1 MAADGTVKILIQAD
15 GKDAIGSVDELK
27 SSLGGLGSEG
37 KKTGGLF
44 KSIFSAN
51 LVSSAVISGL
61 NALRG
66 MLGGLGDDL
75 SESSATWQ
83 TFQDNMSNLK
93 MPQKEIDS
101 TKASLQDFA
110 QQTIYSASDM
120 ASTYSQLAAVGTKN
134 TLQLVKGFGGL
145 AAASAEP
152 GQAMKTLS
160 QQATQM
166 AAKPKVAWEDFKLI
180 LEQTPAGVAAVAKTM
195 GMSTTDMIKNVQ
207 DGKIATQ
214 DFFDAIAKTGTNANF
229 SKMATQYKTVGQ
241 AMDGLRETL
250 VNKLQPAYDKVS
262 EIGIKG
268 ISKFSDAIQN
278 INVDKAVK
286 AIDVIYTSLRIFLQF
301 ITGNVDPF
309 DEFHK
314 HLINLVGKDT
324 ASKILPV
331 LGKIGGAIYDFV
343 SVIKGTFGVLTG
355 SVSSYEEFG
364 NAISTGISES
374 TLSVLWGVSKAIKA
388 IVDAAVA
395 HPDAVVM
402 IGKALLGLIA
412 ANKVVGILGGISGKF
427 SLLGKAVSGIGSVL
441 GGSVSKISGY
451 AGKLLGFGKSTEET
465 GNKSKSSAKQLNALG
480 SAASKI
486 GLGIGVAAAGIA
498 LLVYAIAELAKTGNA
513 GQTVLM
519 GVSVGIAAISFA
531 ITSGI
536 KSLSAVG
543 KSANGTVKIFNSLGM
558 AALKIGVGIGVATLG
573 IAAMVMAITQLASAG
588 TSGLVA
594 LLGVTVAVAALVAV
608 FALAGPVLTASA
620 VGIGVFGAA
629 VLGIGLG
636 IGIASAGIALLI
648 TALTGLSANLTM
660 IIPILT
666 SVGVGFAMMITG
678 FVTTLATNAP
688 IIAQGILSMITSMLL
703 VLTTAIP
710 QFVNAGLQIL
720 VGVITGI
727 ANNIG
732 QIITA
737 GTNLI
742 VNFLTGITAA
752 IPRIVP
758 AAVTA
763 LVTFI
768 NAVASNLGK
777 IISAGTNLIVSF
789 LNGLTKAI
797 PRIVPAAVNTIV
809 TFIGAIGN
817 NLGKIINAGIDLIQK
832 FIMGLIRAIPKIANN
847 AKQAVMEFVE
857 GVGYVLGKVLSS
869 GSELIN
875 RFISGILKGISGSSK
890 AGKSNGNAVLQGVSG
905 IDLFGAGSKII
916 GGFLNGLQSKFEA
929 VKSFVGGIAGWIK
942 DHKGPISYDKRLLI
956 PAGHAIMGGL
966 NSSLLD
972 GFKSVQATV
981 SGMGDRLSLAMTPQ
995 LAFPGA
1001 ETLVGGTLNVPASS
1015 SNAVYNTYNTTN
1027 NAASSQN
1034 SETLELLRKIA
1045 NKQIAVDGSSFASAY
1060 EQYGSTETARRNQLK
1075 GRGLAIGNKF

>member
-27 SSLGGLGSEG
+27 NSLGGLGSEG

-66 MLGGLGDDL
+66 TLGGLGDDL

-83 TFQDNMSNLK
+83 TFQGNMSNLK

-364 NAISTGISES
+364 NVISTGISES

-402 IGKALLGLIA
+402 IGKALLGLLA
-412 ANKVVGILGGISGKF
+412 ANKVVGILSGVGSKF
-427 SLLGKAVSGIGSVL
+427 SFLGKAASGIGNVL
-441 GGSVSKISGY
+441 TGSVSKITGM
-451 AGKLLGFGKSTEET
+451 AGKLLGLGKSSDQATSST
-465 GNKSKSSAKQLNALG
+465 KSLGLGSMESAKQM
-480 SAASKI
+480 
-486 GLGIGVAAAGIA
+486 
-498 LLVYAIAELAKTGNA
+498 AIMA
-513 GQTVLM
+513 
-519 GVSVGIAAISFA
+519 
-531 ITSGI
+531 TSI
-536 KSLSAVG
+536 
-543 KSANGTVKIFNSLGM
+543 
-558 AALKIGVGIGVATLG
+558 LKIGVGVGAATLG
-573 IAAMVMAITQLASAG
+573 IAALVMAITQLASTGNAG
-588 TSGLVA
+588 MIA
-594 LLGVTVAVAALVAV
+594 LLGVTAAVAALVVV
-608 FALAGPVLTASA
+608 FALAGSALTAGA

-629 VLGIGLG
+629 VLGIGIG
-636 IGIASAGIALLI
+636 IGVASAGIALLI
-648 TALTGLSANLTM
+648 TALAGLSSNLLM
-660 IIPILT
+660 IVPVLT
-666 SVGVGFAMMITG
+666 SVGVGFGQMITG
-678 FVTTLATNAP
+678 FVTTLAINAP

-752 IPRIVP
+752 IPRIIP
-758 AAVTA
+758 AAVNA

-768 NAVASNLGK
+768 NAIASNLGK

-809 TFIGAIGN
+809 TFIGTIGN

-966 NSSLLD
+966 NSSLID
-972 GFKSVQATV
+972 SFKSVQATV

-1027 NAASSQN
+1027 NSTSSAN
-1034 SETLELLRKIA
+1034 SEALELLRTIA
-1045 NKQIAVDGSSFASAY
+1045 SKQTTIDGSSFASAY

-1075 GRGLAIGNKF
+1075 GRGLAIDNKF